1 MDASVIRPTIAFDL
15 DGTLVDSAPDLC
27 TALNLTLGESGY
39 RQVPLGKMRDIVGH
53 GARAMIERALTLE
66 GKTASPDQLSRMFE
80 RFLTHYDAHLADE
93 SKPFPGA
100 KETLGRLKDAGA
112 HLVVCTN
119 KLESFSVKLLDA
131 LGLAE
136 YFAVIAGSDTFPM
149 RKPDAG
155 HLLSAVSRA
164 GGHSTLVVMVG
175 DSRTDV
181 ATARAA
187 NVPVIAVNFGYSDIP
202 ASELGADRVVG
213 RLAEVPDAAGE
224 LLLPARA
231 N

>member
-1 MDASVIRPTIAFDL
+1 MNAPAIRPTIAFDL

-27 TALNLTLGESGY
+27 TALNLTLDENGY
-39 RQVPLGKMRDIVGH
+39 RQVPLGKMRDIVGQ
-53 GARAMIERALTLE
+53 GARVMIERALTLE
-66 GKTASPDQLSRMFE
+66 GKTASPDRLSRMFE
-80 RFLTHYDAHLADE
+80 RFLTHYDTHLADE

-100 KETLGRLKDAGA
+100 KEALDRLKDSGA
-112 HLVVCTN
+112 LLVVCTN
-119 KLESFSVKLLDA
+119 KLEGFSVKLLEA
-131 LGLAE
+131 VGLAE

-155 HLLSAVSRA
+155 HLLGAVSRA
-164 GGHSTLVVMVG
+164 GGHSASVVMVG

-202 ASELGADRVVG
+202 AGELGADRVVE
-213 RLAEVPDAAGE
+213 RLAEVPDVARE
-224 LLLPARA
+224 LLQPARA